1 MTKEQLR
8 QYRSIKIE
16 ISQIESRLATMRVFD
31 PIAADITHPLVQ
43 LYREQLKELIS
54 GQLRI
59 EKAIESLNPTEREL
73 MRMRY
78 IDGAEWLDI
87 CETIHY
93 EWTQTH
99 RIHAR
104 ALNKIK
110 NL

>member
-1 MTKEQLR
+1 MTKDQLR
-8 QYRSIKIE
+8 QHRGIKLEICQIKRRIKDLE
-16 ISQIESRLATMRVFD
+16 AEPADQSISQ
-31 PIAADITHPLVQ
+31 PLRD
-43 LYREQLKELIS
+43 LYAEKLHELIS
-54 GQLRI
+54 SQLRI
-59 EKAIESLNPTEREL
+59 ENAIESLNPTEREL